1 MPASD
6 LDVSSLITPL
16 KRTSYNQPF

>member
-1 MPASD
+1 MPAPD
-6 LDVSSLITPL
+6 LDVSSLITAL